1 MRIESNISH
10 LNAAEL
16 EIQGVKYLLKT
27 VLINQVSMC
36 IYNYVI
42 SINKLIHVLYFNR
55 AGQRRYSKELSN
67 LVKT

>member
-10 LNAAEL
+10 LSAAEL

-27 VLINQVSMC
+27 VINQVSMS

-42 SINKLIHVLYFNR
+42 
-55 AGQRRYSKELSN
+55 
-67 LVKT
+67 